1 MFQYSLP
8 TSGKYCSKSFR
19 RCNSN
24 LFLKFMEDVN
34 ETKHESSEDSFGV
47 LFITYIMHIVNT
59 EINFLGEIV
68 CTDDKDR

>member
-1 MFQYSLP
+1 
-8 TSGKYCSKSFR
+8 
-19 RCNSN
+19 
-24 LFLKFMEDVN
+24 MEDVN